1 MLCWKLAVMME
12 KNRYGNVYVVEYQV
26 EKLMILTVFMLI
38 RSHDLIS
45 ARNLHSGTVIMYL
58 NVVSDNLYQKIV

>member
-12 KNRYGNVYVVEYQV
+12 KNRCGNVYVVEYQGG
-26 EKLMILTVFMLI
+26 ELMILTVFMLI

-45 ARNLHSGTVIMYL
+45 ARNLHSGTCH
-58 NVVSDNLYQKIV
+58 NVSQCCE